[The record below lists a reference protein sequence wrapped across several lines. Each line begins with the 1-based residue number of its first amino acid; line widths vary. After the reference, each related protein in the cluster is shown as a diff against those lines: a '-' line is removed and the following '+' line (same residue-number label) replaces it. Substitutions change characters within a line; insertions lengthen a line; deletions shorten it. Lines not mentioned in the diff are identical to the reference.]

1 MKEVLKKV
9 WPTIFEIF
17 FIVFKKCKD
26 TFIYSFFISLTSAPC
41 FLAGKIR
48 SCKSQIEIAFFIV
61 YELSPEE
68 QILQIRGHLRVLVY
82 IL

>member
-9 WPTIFEIF
+9 WPTVFEIF

-48 SCKSQIEIAFFIV
+48 SCKSQIEIAFFFFN
-61 YELSPEE
+61 
-68 QILQIRGHLRVLVY
+68 LRTEVRTIYLR
-82 IL
+82 LLEWF